1 MPTTAGRIG
10 QVEFGFSSSLPGAF
24 VNSPGRP
31 PSPQSSPDLDPSRS
45 PVGRW
50 MPAIAAA
57 GVLGVV
63 VLAGISGKGE
73 SGSASS
79 TSAGSAVAGSVVATT
94 EFGDVSETGLT
105 VPSNTVDALVVVTD
119 PAASKTTLSQSVS
132 KGNFGDDV
140 KLVQQRLTDLAFA
153 PGPVDGAFGSGTQQ
167 AVWAFEKLVM
177 RTPRSQATG
186 RVTDEM
192 WQVMQD
198 KIEILP
204 RRQEPGRT
212 HMEIYLPE
220 QVAVVF
226 DNDKPILITH
236 ISSGELEAD
245 GKPKEWCQILNYDT
259 DGKGNKV
266 DPPIERDECGNSYT
280 PGGVFKF
287 YRRYE
292 GKRVSALGGMTN
304 PVYFNFG
311 IAVHGAENIPLEPAS
326 HGCIR
331 INQTIAAYFPSL
343 VANGDRVYVWGHDG
357 KEPEQ
362 YSKRQTTPIFNY
374 PNPNS
379 TTTTSSTTSLAPVT
393 VPVDT
398 ATSVKST
405 TSTTTTTT
413 VKPTSTTTTSTLPPA
428 TTSTTSTVAATTTT
442 TTTA

>member
-1 MPTTAGRIG
+1 
-10 QVEFGFSSSLPGAF
+10 
-24 VNSPGRP
+24 
-31 PSPQSSPDLDPSRS
+31 
-45 PVGRW
+45 

-73 SGSASS
+73 GGSASS
-79 TSAGSAVAGSVVATT
+79 TSSGSSIAGSVVETT

-119 PAASKTTLSQSVS
+119 PAASKTSLSQSVG

-186 RVTDEM
+186 RVTDAM

-212 HMEIYLPE
+212 HMEVYLPE

-226 DNDKPILITH
+226 DNDKPVLITH
-236 ISSGELEAD
+236 ISSGKLNPD
-245 GKPKEWCQILNYDT
+245 GTPEVWCQPLKYDT
-259 DGKGNKV
+259 DSKGNKV

-292 GKRVSALGGMTN
+292 GKRVGALGGMTN

-343 VANGDRVYVWGHDG
+343 VANGDRVYVWGQDG

-379 TTTTSSTTSLAPVT
+379 TSTTSSTTSLPPATTAVGTTTT
-393 VPVDT
+393 VKT
-398 ATSVKST
+398 ASS
-405 TSTTTTTT
+405 TTTT

-428 TTSTTSTVAATTTT
+428 TTSTTAPPAATTTT
-442 TTTA
+442 TTTP

>member
-1 MPTTAGRIG
+1 M
-10 QVEFGFSSSLPGAF
+10 
-24 VNSPGRP
+24 NSPGRP
-31 PSPQSSPDLDPSRS
+31 PSAQPPQYQDAERS

-57 GVLGVV
+57 AVLGVV
-63 VLAGISGKGE
+63 VLAGVSGKGE
-73 SGSASS
+73 GG
-79 TSAGSAVAGSVVATT
+79 SAGSTSSGSPSAGSSIAGSSVETT

-105 VPSNTVDALVVVTD
+105 VPTNTVDPLVVVTD
-119 PAASKTTLSQSVS
+119 PAKVKTRLDQSVS

-167 AVWAFEKLVM
+167 AVWAFEKLVL
-177 RTPRSQATG
+177 RTPRSEATG

-204 RRQEPGRT
+204 RRSEPGRT
-212 HMEIYLPE
+212 HMEVYLPE

-226 DNDKPILITH
+226 DNNKPILITH
-236 ISSGELEAD
+236 ISSGKLNPD
-245 GKPKEWCQILNYDT
+245 GTPEVWCQLLKYDT

-311 IAVHGAENIPLEPAS
+311 IAVHGAESIPLEPAS

-343 VANGDRVYVWGHDG
+343 VKNGDRVYVWGHDG

-362 YSKRQTTPIFNY
+362 YSKRETTPIFNY
-374 PNPNS
+374 MNPNS
-379 TTTTSSTTSLAPVT
+379 TTTTSSTTSLPSVTT
-393 VPVDT
+393 VPS
-398 ATSVKST
+398 ATTTVKSA
-405 TSTTTTTT
+405 STTTTT
-413 VKPTSTTTTSTLPPA
+413 VKPATTTTTLPPA
-428 TTSTTSTVAATTTT
+428 TTTTTTTTVAATTTT
-442 TTTA
+442 TTAA

>member
-1 MPTTAGRIG
+1 
-10 QVEFGFSSSLPGAF
+10 
-24 VNSPGRP
+24 
-31 PSPQSSPDLDPSRS
+31 
-45 PVGRW
+45 

-63 VLAGISGKGE
+63 VLAGVSGKSEG
-73 SGSASS
+73 G
-79 TSAGSAVAGSVVATT
+79 SAGSTSSGPAAVVSGAEST
-94 EFGDVSETGLT
+94 ELGDVAVTGLT
-105 VPSNTVDALVVVTD
+105 VPQNTVDPLVVVTD
-119 PAASKTTLSQSVS
+119 PALVKTSLTQSVS

-140 KLVQQRLTDLAFA
+140 KQVQQRLTDLAFA

-177 RTPRSQATG
+177 RTPRAEATG
-186 RVTDEM
+186 RVDNDM
-192 WQVMQD
+192 WQLMQD

-204 RRQEPGRT
+204 RRSEPGRT
-212 HMEIYLPE
+212 HMEVYLPE

-226 DNDKPILITH
+226 DNDKPVLITH
-236 ISSGELEAD
+236 ISSGKLNPD
-245 GKPKEWCQILNYDT
+245 GTPEVWCQMLKYDT
-259 DGKGNKV
+259 DSKGNKV

-280 PGGVFKF
+280 PGGAFKF

-292 GKRVSALGGMTN
+292 GKRVGALGGMTN
-304 PVYFNFG
+304 PVYFNYG

-343 VANGDRVYVWGHDG
+343 VENGDRVYVWGQDG

-379 TTTTSSTTSLAPVT
+379 TTTTSSSTTVAP
-393 VPVDT
+393 
-398 ATSVKST
+398 ATSVVDT
-405 TSTTTTTT
+405 TTTVKPTGTTTTT
-413 VKPTSTTTTSTLPPA
+413 VKPTTTTT
-428 TTSTTSTVAATTTT
+428 TTTTVAATTTT
-442 TTTA
+442 AAATTTTTTNP